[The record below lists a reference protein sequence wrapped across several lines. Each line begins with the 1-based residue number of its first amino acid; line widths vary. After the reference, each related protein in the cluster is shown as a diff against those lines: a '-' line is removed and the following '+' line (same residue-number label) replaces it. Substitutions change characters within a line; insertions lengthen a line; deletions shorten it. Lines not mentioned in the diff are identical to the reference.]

1 MDEVVEKVVDNFN
14 APAALQRFAAAGS
27 AAQESAGFA
36 QAGRAFESATAIG
49 STYFPEDADAARR
62 FDQLADEVVGDG
74 DLRPQHGILIANIV
88 RGEYLAEKLKA
99 DIDKRGM
106 GETAR
111 NGRQTYWR
119 ENKSVNALM
128 KLMEQQRRTLQAL
141 GLIARSSTG
150 VSADDDDDGDFEKF

>member
-1 MDEVVEKVVDNFN
+1 MSEVVEKVVDNLGTN
-14 APAALQRFAAAGS
+14 
-27 AAQESAGFA
+27 
-36 QAGRAFESATAIG
+36 
-49 STYFPEDADAARR
+49 YFPEDEAAAKR

-88 RGEYLAEKLKA
+88 RGEFLAEKLKA

-141 GLIARSSTG
+141 GLIAKSSTG
-150 VSADDDDDGDFEKF
+150 ANADDDDDGGFNDF